1 MQKGNLIVKMKN
13 LISTKREEIKN
24 KHRGGAEGVSV
35 CLEVTKLMDQVVR
48 EIYREGRGH
57 RAAPL
62 VLLALGSYGRCE
74 LSPYS
79 DIDLMFVY
87 QGEPSS
93 VEEVVK
99 RTVQSLWDVGLE
111 VGHSFRSITECVQ
124 IAHDDPNTKASFLEL
139 RRIIG
144 DDRILRQLEKTLEQ
158 EVVFADYQDFLNSK
172 LQEMGDRHR
181 RYGNSVRLLE
191 PNIKESAGGLR
202 DLHSLF
208 WIFTANPSWHTSY
221 KIKRRVSS
229 TCVEFIAKLLRRDI
243 IIPSERARLVQ
254 AFNFLLRVRNE
265 LGFLLQGKTDRLEFE
280 LQRKVA
286 ETLGYSPLG
295 ALQAV
300 ERFMRDY
307 YLHARDILILTG
319 RIQRAFSRKRGFLKK
334 GERIDEG
341 ILLTDEGIGLERVSE
356 DFFRED
362 RVRLLKIFQ
371 LRQQYGA
378 KFDPSLWELIERCR
392 DLIDDGFR
400 NSKAAAEAFLSI
412 LKGRGNVADT
422 LRAMH
427 ELGILGRYIPEFG
440 QLTALAQYDYYH
452 YYTVD
457 EHSLIAVERLEELG
471 RVQNRENL
479 TLSQLFSE
487 VREKEVL
494 YLAALLHDIGKI
506 KGGDHPQQGAQI
518 AEGILSRLRLD
529 HQKKE
534 TLLFLIRNHLRMEQ
548 IAFRRNFEDP
558 ATIREFSRLVGDR
571 DRLRLL
577 YLLSYADLSA
587 LNPSVWTQWKGA
599 LLWELYSL
607 TCRRLEGRP
616 ITFRIDK
623 KEIAELKS
631 RVSDLLPADFPR
643 ERIEKHLNLMDMGYL
658 ISFDEREIAG
668 HLKMIEELENK
679 IVTVGFRDFDVHWE
693 VTVVTR
699 DKPFLL
705 AEICGVIAV
714 NDLNIFSAKIF
725 TRGDGIIVDNF
736 RVTPVIEG
744 EVLDENKT
752 EDFLRDM
759 EGVLSGRESL
769 EELFVRHKR
778 RWRRRRVKS
787 ACGESQVVFDND
799 SSDNFTIIDVFT
811 TDSVG
816 LLYRIARTLSE
827 LGLDIHSARIGTRVD
842 RVADCFYVRERS
854 GGKVLKKEKQE
865 AIKKRL
871 LEVVESS

>member
-1 MQKGNLIVKMKN
+1 M
-13 LISTKREEIKN
+13 
-24 KHRGGAEGVSV
+24 
-35 CLEVTKLMDQVVR
+35 CLEVTRLMDQVVR
-48 EIYREGRGH
+48 RIYREEGSD
-57 RAAPL
+57 RAVPL

-87 QGEPSS
+87 QGDPSS

-111 VGHSFRSITECVQ
+111 VGHSFRSIEECVQ
-124 IAHDDPNTKASFLEL
+124 IARDDPDTKASFLEL
-139 RRIIG
+139 RKIIG
-144 DDRILRQLEKTLEQ
+144 SDHILKQLEGKLER
-158 EVVFADYQDFLNSK
+158 ETIFADYQDFLNFK
-172 LQEMGDRHR
+172 LQEIGSRHQK
-181 RYGNSVRLLE
+181 YGNSVRLLE

-208 WIFTANPSWHTSY
+208 WILAANPSWRTSY

-229 TCVEFIAKLLRRDI
+229 TCIEFIAELLRRKI

-254 AFNFLLRVRNE
+254 AFDFLLRVRNE
-265 LGFLLQGKTDRLEFE
+265 LGFLLQGKADRLEFE

-286 ETLGYSPLG
+286 EALGYSPLG
-295 ALQAV
+295 TQQAV

-319 RIQRAFSRKRGFLKK
+319 RIQRAFSKKKVSLKK

-341 ILLTDEGIGLERVSE
+341 ILLTDEDIRLERASE

-362 RVRLLKIFQ
+362 RVRLLKVFQ

-378 KFDPSLWELIERCR
+378 KFDPSLWELIERCGE
-392 DLIDDGFR
+392 LIDDGFR
-400 NSKAAAEAFLSI
+400 NSKAAAEVFLSI
-412 LKGRGNVADT
+412 LKGRRNVADT

-457 EHSLIAVERLEELG
+457 EHSLMAVERLEELG
-471 RVQNRENL
+471 RTENRDNL
-479 TLSQLFSE
+479 TLSQLFNE
-487 VREKEVL
+487 VEEREVL

-506 KGGDHPQQGAQI
+506 KEGSHPQQGAQI
-518 AEGILSRLRLD
+518 ARGILSRLGLD
-529 HQKKE
+529 AEKKE
-534 TLLFLIRNHLRMEQ
+534 KVLFLVENHLRMEQ

-558 ATIREFSRLVGDR
+558 AIIREFSRLVGDQE
-571 DRLRLL
+571 RLKLL

-599 LLWELYSL
+599 LLWELYSV
-607 TCRRLEGRP
+607 TRKKLEGQP
-616 ITFRIDK
+616 ITFQMDK
-623 KEIAELKS
+623 KEIAELRS
-631 RVSDLLPADFPR
+631 RVSELLPADFPL
-643 ERIEKHLNLMDMGYL
+643 EEIETHLSLVDVDYL
-658 ISFDEREIAG
+658 TSFDEREISQ
-668 HLKMIEELENK
+668 HLKMIEELEDK
-679 IVTVGFRDFDVHWE
+679 IVTVAFRDFGAHWE
-693 VTVVTR
+693 VTVITR
-699 DKPFLL
+699 DKPYLL

-725 TRGDGIIVDNF
+725 TRRDGIVVDTF
-736 RVTPVIEG
+736 RVTPIIE
-744 EVLDENKT
+744 EEILDEDKT
-752 EDFLRDM
+752 DDFLKDM

-769 EELFVRHKR
+769 EELFARHKR
-778 RWRRRRVKS
+778 KWKRRKVRS
-787 ACGESQVVFDND
+787 AGGESQVVFDND

-842 RVADCFYVRERS
+842 RVADCFYVQERS
-854 GGKVLKKEKQE
+854 GGKILSKERKDM
-865 AIKKRL
+865 IRRKI
-871 LEVVESS
+871 LEVLELF